1 VIHLRIR
8 GAHVRHHARVAI
20 NYNCRA
26 TCPICGWSPELP
38 VSPPPCPDTDPPICP
53 WFFDDSDS
61 ENSRQRAHQATP

>member
-1 VIHLRIR
+1 MRP
-8 GAHVRHHARVAI
+8 VAI

-53 WFFDDSDS
+53 WFFDDSTDDDS
-61 ENSRQRAHQATP
+61 SQRGPHQATP